1 MHGGHYVAYV
11 RVRMEFK
18 LCDILPKLKAN
29 FNVETSNSCTT
40 SLSNETE
47 RIKDEQLETS
57 PSINSTCSQSNT
69 FMTKNDIVGDR
80 ELYLETTV
88 AKEEE
93 NADVGKDDERELN
106 LETTVAKEEE
116 DADVGKDDETNEQKV
131 IFTVKEG
138 SDSED
143 EVKSKMSSMSLQ
155 NLDASLSSFRE
166 FDLSS
171 TENSQ
176 WYYISDTHVSKASQD
191 DVLQCQAYLLFY
203 ERLPFKK

>member
-11 RVRMEFK
+11 RVRMEFE

-29 FNVETSNSCTT
+29 SNVETSNSYTT

-47 RIKDEQLETS
+47 KTKGEQLETS
-57 PSINSTCSQSNT
+57 PSVNSTCSQSST
-69 FMTKNDIVGDR
+69 FMTKNDTVGDR
-80 ELYLETTV
+80 EINVETTV
-88 AKEEE
+88 P
-93 NADVGKDDERELN
+93 
-106 LETTVAKEEE
+106 KEEE
-116 DADVGKDDETNEQKV
+116 DANVGKDDETSEQKV
-131 IFTVKEG
+131 VFTLKEE

-143 EVKSKMSSMSLQ
+143 EVKPKVSSMSLQ
-155 NLDASLSSFRE
+155 NLDASSSSSRE